1 MKHRK
6 IKNQTFPL
14 SMKPRENN
22 KMADFNITVDTT
34 PMARS
39 VDTARDHIIG
49 VNASVVAMNAAV
61 IAAERASS
69 KTICENVDRGFFTL
83 VKSQISQK
91 AVAAYTEMAS
101 KQVTLLQLA
110 KSLDRVKRQME
121 DDYHSIAKRYAEHFN
136 SLNKALETRVREL
149 DRSAMRLAEI
159 RKNMV
164 FDRLKDDGSML
175 FSASSEA
182 IPLAQTALSGK
193 LKQKTRD
200 TMLTLSD
207 SINEDCSYNE
217 KVDSIFVKNED
228 YSDCS
233 ELKYL
238 PAIFFATDSLL
249 NPEDSIESVYTA
261 DVMENT
267 TPLVSEINRV
277 QNALFWTALDKD
289 EKDAIRREFLAL
301 CEKEVN
307 EEHLAKEMLR
317 LFDASSWEV
326 LKQ

>member
-1 MKHRK
+1 M
-6 IKNQTFPL
+6 
-14 SMKPRENN
+14 E
-22 KMADFNITVDTT
+22 DFNLTVDTT
-34 PMARS
+34 PMAQS
-39 VDTARDHIIG
+39 VDTARKHING
-49 VNASVVAMNAAV
+49 VNASVIAMQAAV

-69 KTICENVDRGFFTL
+69 KTICENVDNGFYML

-110 KSLDRVKRQME
+110 KSLDRVKQQME
-121 DDYHSIAKRYAEHFN
+121 GDYYSIAKRYAEHFN
-136 SLNKALETRVREL
+136 SLNKSLETRVREL

-164 FDRLKDDGSML
+164 FDRLKDDSSML

-182 IPLAQTALSGK
+182 LPLAQTALAGK

-200 TMLTLSD
+200 TLLTLSD
-207 SINEDCSYNE
+207 SINEDRSYSE
-217 KVDSIFVKNED
+217 KVDSILVKHDD
-228 YSDCS
+228 YSGDS
-233 ELKYL
+233 DLRYL

-249 NPEDSIESVYTA
+249 NSDDSIESVYTA
-261 DVMENT
+261 DAIENT
-267 TPLVSEINRV
+267 APLVSEINRV
-277 QNALFWTALDKD
+277 QNALSWTALDKD
-289 EKDAIRREFLAL
+289 EKDAVRREFFAL
-301 CEKEVN
+301 CEKEAD
-307 EEHLAKEMLR
+307 EERLAKEMLR

>member
-1 MKHRK
+1 MT
-6 IKNQTFPL
+6 Q
-14 SMKPRENN
+14 REKN
-22 KMADFNITVDTT
+22 KMADLHFTVDTT

-39 VDTARDHIIG
+39 VDSAGNHIHG
-49 VNASVVAMNAAV
+49 VNAAV
-61 IAAERASS
+61 IAMEAAVIATERASS
-69 KTICENVDRGFFTL
+69 KTICENVNKGFYML

-121 DDYHSIAKRYAEHFN
+121 DDYHSIAKRYEEHFN
-136 SLNKALETRVREL
+136 SLNKSLETRVREL
-149 DRSAMRLAEI
+149 DRPAMRLAEI

-164 FDRLKDDGSML
+164 FDRLKDEGSML

-182 IPLAQTALSGK
+182 IPLAQTALAGK

-207 SINEDCSYNE
+207 SINEGRSYNE
-217 KVDSIFVKNED
+217 KIDSILVKHED
-228 YSDCS
+228 YSDS
-233 ELKYL
+233 SDVRYL

-249 NPEDSIESVYTA
+249 NSDDAIESVYTSDA
-261 DVMENT
+261 MEDT
-267 TPLVSEINRV
+267 APLVSEINRV
-277 QNALFWTALDKD
+277 QNAMSWTALDKD
-289 EKDAIRREFLAL
+289 EKDVVRREFMAL
-301 CEKEVN
+301 CEKEAN
-307 EEHLAKEMLR
+307 EERLAKEMLR
-317 LFDASSWEV
+317 MFDNTSWEV

>member
-1 MKHRK
+1 
-6 IKNQTFPL
+6 
-14 SMKPRENN
+14 
-22 KMADFNITVDTT
+22 MADFNFTVDTT
-34 PMARS
+34 PMAQS
-39 VDTARDHIIG
+39 VDSARKHING
-49 VNASVVAMNAAV
+49 VNASVVAMQAAV

-69 KTICENVDRGFFTL
+69 KTICENVDNGFYML

-110 KSLDRVKRQME
+110 KSLDRVKQQME
-121 DDYHSIAKRYAEHFN
+121 GDYYSIAKRYGEHFN
-136 SLNKALETRVREL
+136 SLNRALETRVREL

-159 RKNMV
+159 RKNIV

-207 SINEDCSYNE
+207 SINEDLSYNE
-217 KVDSIFVKNED
+217 KVESILVKHED
-228 YSDCS
+228 YSGDS
-233 ELKYL
+233 DLRYL
-238 PAIFFATDSLL
+238 PAIFLATDSLL

-261 DVMENT
+261 DAMENAA
-267 TPLVSEINRV
+267 PLVSEINSV
-277 QNALFWTALDKD
+277 QNSFSWTALDKD
-289 EKDAIRREFLAL
+289 EKDAVRREFLAL
-301 CEKEVN
+301 CEKEAD
-307 EEHLAKEMLR
+307 EERLAKEMLR
-317 LFDASSWEV
+317 LFEASSWEV